1 MRVLYH
7 RMNFINKTHLSPAKN
22 FLLDLIFPRYCLG
35 CGQEMA
41 AKQSSQVCDIC
52 FNKII
57 LNYGPQRQK
66 NAILTEL
73 LAAGRYED
81 PILRAM
87 ILAFKYQSVESLKKP
102 LAALM
107 INFLKKEGLTDK
119 FSGFVIAP
127 VPLTWRRQLNRGFNQ
142 SELLAN
148 EIGIFLK
155 CPVVDLLKRTKF
167 NAPQAEIPDWK
178 LRKEN
183 ISGVFALNIESINIP
198 FSDDRWK
205 MGQLQNIQKV
215 ILVDDVSTSGATLEE
230 AASILKKAGVKDI
243 YGLVIAKG

>member
-1 MRVLYH
+1 M
-7 RMNFINKTHLSPAKN
+7 
-22 FLLDLIFPRYCLG
+22 LDLIFPRYCLG

-119 FSGFVIAP
+119 FSDFAIVPI
-127 VPLTWRRQLNRGFNQ
+127 PLTRRRRLNRGFNQ

-148 EIGIFLK
+148 EIGTFLNI
-155 CPVVDLLKRTKF
+155 PTVTLLKRTKF

-183 ISGVFALNIESINIP
+183 ISGAFELDYRFLESIVLNYPKI
-198 FSDDRWK
+198 
-205 MGQLQNIQKV
+205 L
-215 ILVDDVSTSGATLEE
+215 LVDDVSTSGATLEE